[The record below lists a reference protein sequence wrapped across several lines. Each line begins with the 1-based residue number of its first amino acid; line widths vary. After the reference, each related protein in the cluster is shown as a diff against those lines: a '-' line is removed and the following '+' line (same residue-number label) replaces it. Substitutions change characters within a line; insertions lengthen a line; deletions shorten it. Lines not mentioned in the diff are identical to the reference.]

1 MPPAF
6 PRRRCRSLANGSDH
20 DPDTE
25 GFGLWPTVRHSK
37 MGDVRVDGLPV
48 HLSKTDWQIERGG
61 PCLGEHTDQVL
72 NELLGLSES
81 EIAQLR
87 EEGVV

>member
-1 MPPAF
+1 M
-6 PRRRCRSLANGSDH
+6 
-20 DPDTE
+20 
-25 GFGLWPTVRHSK
+25 
-37 MGDVRVDGLPV
+37 
-48 HLSKTDWQIERGG
+48 HLSKTDWQMERGG

-72 NELLGLSES
+72 KELVGLSES